1 MVRCMGS
8 GVFLRIVFGWILVF
22 FLSSESLCWFC
33 MVSSVA
39 TPELYICFSF
49 LDCAVFV
56 RIVSCM
62 DSGVFLVGILMLLW
76 RNCGFCMDSCI
87 CFRVGFCMV
96 SGVSSEFLFLFVVV
110 CMVSDAAP
118 E

>member
-62 DSGVFLVGILMLLW
+62 DSGVFLVGISDVVMAELW
-76 RNCGFCMDSCI
+76 FLHGFLYLFSCW
-87 CFRVGFCMV
+87 FLHGFWRFIRIPVFVCCCLH
-96 SGVSSEFLFLFVVV
+96 GV
-110 CMVSDAAP
+110 
-118 E
+118 